1 MFNIPILVS
10 RYIANLISQ
19 GEHQQLDFKH
29 SISDSRK
36 IARTLAAFANTD
48 GGTLLIGVK
57 DNGNVSGVNSEEEYY
72 MLEGA
77 AQMYCK
83 PEVKFKVTRWDI
95 NGKVVLEVYV
105 RPDSKNLYKAQ
116 DKNGKWKV
124 FFRQKDE
131 NFVATPLQ
139 VKVWNAIRYRK
150 TIRFNLSRKD
160 QLLLNFLKENK
171 QITVDEYC
179 KMAFISHKEA
189 ESVLVNFAVL
199 GIVSLRL
206 VHEKEVFEFNELTEG
221 DN

>member
-1 MFNIPILVS
+1 MFNIPIPVS

-150 TIRFNLSRKD
+150 AVRFNLSHKD
-160 QLLLNFLKENK
+160 QLLIDYLKEHG
-171 QITVDEYC
+171 QITVDDYC
-179 KMAFISHKEA
+179 RMAFISHREA
-189 ESVLVNFAVL
+189 ESVLVNLAVL
-199 GIVSLRL
+199 GIVVLKQEN
-206 VHEKEVFEFNELTEG
+206 EKETFVLSQSS
-221 DN
+221 

>member
-1 MFNIPILVS
+1 MS

-83 PEVKFKVTRWDI
+83 PEVKFKVSRWDI

-150 TIRFNLSRKD
+150 AVRFNLSHKD
-160 QLLLNFLKENK
+160 QLLIDYLKEHG
-171 QITVDEYC
+171 QITVDDYC
-179 KMAFISHKEA
+179 RMAFISHREA
-189 ESVLVNFAVL
+189 ESVLVNLAVL
-199 GIVSLRL
+199 GIVVLKQEN
-206 VHEKEVFEFNELTEG
+206 EKETFVLSQSS
-221 DN
+221 

>member
-1 MFNIPILVS
+1 MFNIHTPVS

-95 NGKVVLEVYV
+95 SGKVVLEVYV

-150 TIRFNLSRKD
+150 AVRFNLSHKD
-160 QLLLNFLKENK
+160 QLLIDYLKEHG
-171 QITVDEYC
+171 QITVDDYC
-179 KMAFISHKEA
+179 RMAFISHREA
-189 ESVLVNFAVL
+189 ESVLVNLAVL
-199 GIVSLRL
+199 GIVVLKQEN
-206 VHEKEVFEFNELTEG
+206 EKETFVLSQSS
-221 DN
+221 

>member
-1 MFNIPILVS
+1 MS

-150 TIRFNLSRKD
+150 AVRFNLSHKD
-160 QLLLNFLKENK
+160 QLLIDYLKEHG
-171 QITVDEYC
+171 QITVDDYC
-179 KMAFISHKEA
+179 RMAFISHREA
-189 ESVLVNFAVL
+189 ESVLVNLAVL
-199 GIVSLRL
+199 GIVVLKQEN
-206 VHEKEVFEFNELTEG
+206 EKETFVLSQSS
-221 DN
+221 

>member
-1 MFNIPILVS
+1 MS

-83 PEVKFKVTRWDI
+83 PEVKLKVTRWDI

-105 RPDSKNLYKAQ
+105 RADSKNLYKAQ

-150 TIRFNLSRKD
+150 AVRFNLSHKD
-160 QLLLNFLKENK
+160 QLLIDYLKEHGK
-171 QITVDEYC
+171 ITIDEYC
-179 KMAFISHKEA
+179 RMAFIPHKEA
-189 ESVLVNFAVL
+189 ENVLVNLAVL
-199 GIVSLRL
+199 GIVVL
-206 VHEKEVFEFNELTEG
+206 KQINEEETFLLIQS
-221 DN
+221 

>member
-1 MFNIPILVS
+1 VS
-10 RYIANLISQ
+10 RYIANLIKQ

-36 IARTLAAFANTD
+36 IARSLAAFANTD
-48 GGTLLIGVK
+48 GGTLLVGVK
-57 DNGNVSGVNSEEEYY
+57 DNGNISGVNSEEEYY

-95 NGKVVLEVYV
+95 NGKVVLEVV
-105 RPDSKNLYKAQ
+105 VKPDKKNLYKAQ

-124 FFRQKDE
+124 FFREKDE

-150 TIRFNLSRKD
+150 SIRFSLSHKD
-160 QLLLNFLKENK
+160 QILIDYLKEHK
-171 QITVDEYC
+171 QITVDQYC
-179 KMAFISHKEA
+179 RVGFLPHREA
-189 ESVLVNFAVL
+189 ENALTNLAVL
-199 GIVSLRL
+199 GIVNLKVSA
-206 VHEKEVFEFNELTEG
+206 EKEFFVLTQSGIEQG
-221 DN
+221 

>member
-1 MFNIPILVS
+1 MS
-10 RYIANLISQ
+10 RYIANLIKQ

-105 RPDSKNLYKAQ
+105 KPDSKNLYKAQ

-124 FFRQKDE
+124 FFREKDE

-150 TIRFNLSRKD
+150 SVRFSLSHKD
-160 QLLLNFLKENK
+160 QVLIDYLKEHK

-179 KMAFISHKEA
+179 KIGFLSHRDA
-189 ESVLVNFAVL
+189 ENALTNLAVL
-199 GIVSLRL
+199 GIVNLKITD
-206 VHEKEVFEFNELTEG
+206 EKEYFVLNQSEIKK
-221 DN
+221 D

>member
-1 MFNIPILVS
+1 MS

-83 PEVKFKVTRWDI
+83 PEVKLKVTRWDI

-105 RPDSKNLYKAQ
+105 RADSKNLYKAQ

-150 TIRFNLSRKD
+150 AVRFNLSHKD
-160 QLLLNFLKENK
+160 QLLIDYLKEHGK
-171 QITVDEYC
+171 ITVDEYC
-179 KMAFISHKEA
+179 RMAFIPHKEA
-189 ESVLVNFAVL
+189 ENVLVNLAVL
-199 GIVSLRL
+199 GIVVL
-206 VHEKEVFEFNELTEG
+206 KQINEEETFLLIQS
-221 DN
+221 

>member
-1 MFNIPILVS
+1 MS

-57 DNGNVSGVNSEEEYY
+57 DNGNVSGVNSDEEYY

-95 NGKVVLEVYV
+95 NNKVVLEVFV
-105 RPDSKNLYKAQ
+105 KSDRKNLYKAQ

-124 FFRQKDE
+124 YDVVVE
-131 NFVATPLQ
+131 NVSLVQNYRNQFNEILASSTPE
-139 VKVWNAIRYRK
+139 
-150 TIRFNLSRKD
+150 
-160 QLLLNFLKENK
+160 QLLQTLRDKVKK
-171 QITVDEYC
+171 Q
-179 KMAFISHKEA
+179 
-189 ESVLVNFAVL
+189 
-199 GIVSLRL
+199 
-206 VHEKEVFEFNELTEG
+206 
-221 DN
+221 